1 MTHSGHAHVSVED
14 LLEWGR
20 AEGVYSAAAWSV
32 GTATGETSGG
42 VVGTR
47 SWGGEP
53 VTRTDL
59 FDLASVTKPLVG
71 VVVMALLE
79 RGALALDSTV
89 AELLP
94 DFQARAT
101 GELTLRDLML
111 HTSGLPGRVPM
122 YRTYPTRDAMVEG
135 LRALPPPARPGDAVQ
150 YSSPGLMLVGMMAE
164 AASGAPLD
172 TLVEEFLTRPTGLTS
187 TLFTPAPHDRAR
199 AVATEDCAW
208 RGTVVAGEVHDEN
221 AVVLGG
227 VAGHAGLFSTVDDLA
242 TLGAALVRNLT
253 EPLLLHPI
261 TLAAMIEN
269 RTAGM
274 AEGRGLTWQTAD
286 TPGSPAGDLVSRRTF
301 GHTGF
306 TGTSLY
312 VDPDH
317 QRYYVLLTNRVH
329 PSREGDGIRR
339 IRRAFHNMAAVG

>member
-1 MTHSGHAHVSVED
+1 MTHAARTFDGPES
-14 LLEWGR
+14 LLTWGR
-20 AEGVYSAAAWSV
+20 TAGIYSAAAWSV
-32 GTATGETSGG
+32 GTAGGETSGG
-42 VVGTR
+42 IVGTR
-47 SWGGEP
+47 SWGGAP

-71 VVVMALLE
+71 VTVMALVE

-89 AELLP
+89 GELLP
-94 DFQARAT
+94 SFRAHRT
-101 GELTLRDLML
+101 GDLTLCDLML

-122 YRTYPTRDAMVEG
+122 FRTYPTREAMIDG
-135 LRALPPPARPGDAVQ
+135 LRALSPRTQPGAHVQ

-164 AASGAPLD
+164 AASGVSLD
-172 TLVEEFLTRPTGLTS
+172 SLVAELIVRPAGLTS
-187 TLFTPAPHDRAR
+187 TLFNPAPNDRAR
-199 AVATEDCAW
+199 AVATEECPW
-208 RGTVVAGEVHDEN
+208 RETVVCGEVHDEN

-227 VAGHAGLFSTVDDLA
+227 VAGHAGLFATLDDVA

-253 EPLLLHPI
+253 ESVVVHPI
-261 TLAAMIEN
+261 TLAAMAEN
-269 RTAGM
+269 RTPGM
-274 AEGRGLTWQTAD
+274 AEGRGLTWQTAE

-312 VDPDH
+312 VDPEH

-329 PSREGDGIRR
+329 RSREGTGIQR
-339 IRRAFHNMAAVG
+339 IRRAFHNMAAID